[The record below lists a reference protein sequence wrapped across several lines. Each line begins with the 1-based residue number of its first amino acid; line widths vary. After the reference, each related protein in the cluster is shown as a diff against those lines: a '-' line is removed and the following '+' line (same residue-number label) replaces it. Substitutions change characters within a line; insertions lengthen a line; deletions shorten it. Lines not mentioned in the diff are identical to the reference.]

1 MVAYAVI
8 VTKKYC
14 YQEKGKCVRK
24 LVVNDRRLMNMFVAN
39 HIRIIIRDKNSFQ
52 DMNALKI
59 ITKIIKK
66 GFSNVIVEMQKSKE
80 IIMVN
85 VGLDAIKNMMKSS

>member
-14 YQEKGKCVRK
+14 YQEKGACVGK

-66 GFSNVIVEMQKSKE
+66 VLAMLLLKCRKVKK
-80 IIMVN
+80 
-85 VGLDAIKNMMKSS
+85 L

>member
-14 YQEKGKCVRK
+14 YQEKGACVGK

-66 GFSNVIVEMQKSKE
+66 DFSNVIVEMQKSKE

-85 VGLDAIKNMMKSS
+85 VGLDAIQKT